1 MPMSIPR
8 LYAEPVRKID
18 LQDASGW
25 LYRWNNGDMQMMW
38 IVPPPPGHLED
49 VGEAQRLN
57 AD

>member
-38 IVPPPPGHLED
+38 IVPPCSSNFED
-49 VGEAQRLN
+49 VSEAQGLE
-57 AD
+57 AE

>member
-1 MPMSIPR
+1 MSIPR

-38 IVPPPPGHLED
+38 IVPPSSRHLGD
-49 VGEAQRLN
+49 GGDAQWLEAE
-57 AD
+57 